1 MDIKLDTLIKTLFME
16 MLSSSLSETDQSG
29 STIGTGPDFSDIL
42 MLALLRPQTNPS
54 SSQLGLP
61 PVGDLLPP
69 TIPGY
74 ITGDRQVA
82 KSYAAGAAGS
92 GPKSFGTASASK
104 TAGADTM
111 AGSNKAELE
120 KMVEQVAQKHGVD
133 PVLVKSVVQAESGF
147 NPRAVSPAGA
157 MGLMQLMP
165 GTATSL
171 GVTDPLDPVQNVDGG
186 VRYLKQMLN
195 RYDGN
200 VSLALAAYNAGPGAV
215 DRAGGIP
222 NYRETR
228 DYVQKVT
235 RNRVNFVV

>member
-1 MDIKLDTLIKTLFME
+1 
-16 MLSSSLSETDQSG
+16 
-29 STIGTGPDFSDIL
+29 
-42 MLALLRPQTNPS
+42 
-54 SSQLGLP
+54 
-61 PVGDLLPP
+61 
-69 TIPGY
+69 
-74 ITGDRQVA
+74 
-82 KSYAAGAAGS
+82 
-92 GPKSFGTASASK
+92 
-104 TAGADTM
+104 
-111 AGSNKAELE
+111 
-120 KMVEQVAQKHGVD
+120 
-133 PVLVKSVVQAESGF
+133 
-147 NPRAVSPAGA
+147 

-165 GTATSL
+165 GTAASL

-235 RNRVNFVV
+235 KNRVNFVV

>member
-1 MDIKLDTLIKTLFME
+1 MDMKLDTLAKTIFME
-16 MLSSSLSETDQSG
+16 MLSSSLSETNQSG
-29 STIGTGPDFSDIL
+29 STVGTGPGFSDIL
-42 MLALLRPQTNPS
+42 MLALLRRQTSPS
-54 SSQLGLP
+54 STQLGLP
-61 PVGDLLPP
+61 QVVDLLLP
-69 TIPGY
+69 TSPGY
-74 ITGDRQVA
+74 ITGRQVA
-82 KSYAAGAAGS
+82 KYYAAGATGS
-92 GPKSFGTASASK
+92 GHKSYGTASASGA
-104 TAGADTM
+104 AGAGTM
-111 AGSNKAELE
+111 AGASKAELE
-120 KMVEQVAQKHGVD
+120 KMVEQVALKHGVD
-133 PVLVKSVVQAESGF
+133 PALVKSVVQAESGF

-165 GTATSL
+165 GTAASL

>member
-1 MDIKLDTLIKTLFME
+1 MQ
-16 MLSSSLSETDQSG
+16 MLSSSLSETNQSG
-29 STIGTGPDFSDIL
+29 STVGTGPDFSDIL
-42 MLALLRPQTNPS
+42 MLALLRNQANPS
-54 SSQLGLP
+54 SSQLDLP
-61 PVGDLLPP
+61 PVEDLLLP
-69 TIPGY
+69 TSPGY
-74 ITGDRQVA
+74 ISGHKVT
-82 KSYAAGAAGS
+82 KSYAAGSTGSGHKSYGTVSASRAAG
-92 GPKSFGTASASK
+92 
-104 TAGADTM
+104 AGTM
-111 AGSNKAELE
+111 AGAGKAELE
-120 KMVEQVAQKHGVD
+120 KMVEQVAKKHGVD
-133 PVLVKSVVQAESGF
+133 PALVKSVVQAESGF

-165 GTATSL
+165 GTAASL

-228 DYVQKVT
+228 DYIQKVT
-235 RNRVNFVV
+235 RNRINFVV